1 MILRLTFALL
11 GLAAL
16 AATTV
21 RGSSDTPVASTAP
34 VAPDAPD
41 PPDPPAQETD
51 LDRFMGQVL
60 ARRDE
65 NWKKLQQYVLEEQE
79 RFQVTGPDASRLYGF
94 ERDYTW
100 FIREGYFI
108 RSPLKVDGVKIS
120 ESERAR
126 EEADW
131 LEREKARETRAA
143 ERAKARG
150 ESQSTT
156 TPDDPASTPPVSVED
171 VLKQAREP
179 QFVSA
184 AYFLRFKFE
193 PGHYAL
199 AGRERLNDRDV
210 LRIEYYPSRLFNEGR
225 TRPNRKLRDKDD
237 EIEEKMNKVS
247 LVTLWIDPGEHQI
260 LQYTFDNIDM
270 DFLPGRSLVRVDDV
284 KASMKMSQPFPGV
297 WLPATIDM
305 HFGLMTAVGAVGAR
319 YDVTYHDHRLAEVTT
334 RIRP

>member
-11 GLAAL
+11 SLAAL
-16 AATTV
+16 GATTV
-21 RGSSDTPVASTAP
+21 RGSSDRPVAGTAP
-34 VAPDAPD
+34 NARTAPD
-41 PPDPPAQETD
+41 PSAQQTD
-51 LDRFMGQVL
+51 LDRFMAQVL

-65 NWKKLQQYVLEEQE
+65 NWKKLQQYILEEQE
-79 RFQVTGPDASRLYGF
+79 RLQLTGPDAARLYGF

-100 FIREGYFI
+100 FIRDGYFI

-120 ESERAR
+120 ESDRTR
-126 EEADW
+126 EEAEW
-131 LEREKARETRAA
+131 LERQKAREKRAA

-150 ESQSTT
+150 ENQAS
-156 TPDDPASTPPVSVED
+156 PAEEPASTPPVSVED
-171 VLKQAREP
+171 VLKQTREP
-179 QFVSA
+179 EFVSA
-184 AYFLRFKFE
+184 AYFLRFKFD

-210 LRIEYYPSRLFNEGR
+210 LKIEYYPSLLFNEGR

-247 LVTLWIDPGEHQI
+247 LVTLWIDPDAHQI

-270 DFLPGRSLVRVDDV
+270 DFLPGRSLVRVDDL

-297 WLPATIDM
+297 WLPATIDI
-305 HFGLMTAVGAVGAR
+305 HFGMMTAVGAVGGR
-319 YDVTYHDHRLAEVTT
+319 YDVTYHDYKLAEVTT